1 MDSHEINLSNQL
13 YTGCTLC
20 PRNCRVD
27 RRTALGVC
35 RCSDILRAARAGLHY
50 YEEPFLSGTNG
61 SGTVFF
67 SGCSLGCIYCQNGQ
81 ISFDNYGFDI
91 SIERL
96 AEIFL
101 EQQARKAHNIN
112 LVTGTHYTP
121 SIACALEIARANG
134 LTIPVVWN
142 SSGYEKPDTLKLLD
156 GLVDIFMPDFKTLS
170 PELGA
175 KYMKAPDY
183 PEWAQ
188 EALACMVEMAGD
200 VIFEDCISDDSN
212 SQTHDVSNSDLPHS
226 DSEYMAI
233 DKNSETYA
241 GENVL
246 MKRGVVV
253 RHLMIPGQL
262 EDSKNVIRYL
272 YETYGD
278 KIWISLMS
286 QYTPVGIFA
295 DSQFVTSDVKVL
307 TSEITNVPVSDNAAE
322 THTYCSDKA
331 TGGNAG
337 RAAIINSYRKTHPEL
352 FHKVSRKEYDELVDY
367 AIDIGVENCMIQED
381 DVADDSFIPEFDG
394 SGIQA

>member
-1 MDSHEINLSNQL
+1 MNSTEVTQSSQL
-13 YTGCTLC
+13 YTNCRLC
-20 PRNCRVD
+20 PRNCNID
-27 RRTALGVC
+27 RRSALGVC
-35 RCSDILRAARAGLHY
+35 RCSDQLRAARAGLHF

-81 ISFDNYGFDI
+81 ISLENHGFNI

-121 SIACALEIARANG
+121 SIACALEIAKANG
-134 LTIPVVWN
+134 LSIPVVWN
-142 SSGYEKPDTLKLLD
+142 SSGYEKPDTLKMLD
-156 GLVDIFMPDFKTLS
+156 GLVDIFLPDFKTLS
-170 PELGA
+170 PALGM

-183 PEWAQ
+183 PEYAR
-188 EALACMVEMAGD
+188 EALSCMVHMTGD
-200 VIFEDCISDDSN
+200 VIFESYDNSCHPYPSIPQADFPKTFPSFEISAELSDSPESGSGISAKLSG
-212 SQTHDVSNSDLPHS
+212 SQKSDSGILAELSGWPESGSGISTDLPGS
-226 DSEYMAI
+226 TEPAY
-233 DKNSETYA
+233 E

-262 EDSKNVIRYL
+262 EDSKNVIKYL

-295 DSQFVTSDVKVL
+295 GS
-307 TSEITNVPVSDNAAE
+307 PV
-322 THTYCSDKA
+322 
-331 TGGNAG
+331 
-337 RAAIINSYRKTHPEL
+337 IPYRNTCPEL
-352 FHKVSRKEYDELVDY
+352 FRKVSRDEYDELVDY
-367 AIDIGVENCMIQED
+367 AIDIGVENCMIQEE
-381 DVADDSFIPEFDG
+381 DVADDSFIPDFDG
-394 SGIQA
+394 SGI

>member
-1 MDSHEINLSNQL
+1 MNSHEVTLSNQL
-13 YTGCTLC
+13 YTNCNLC
-20 PRNCRVD
+20 PRNCNID
-27 RRTALGVC
+27 RHSALGVC
-35 RCSDILRAARAGLHY
+35 RCSDRLRAARAGLHF

-67 SGCSLGCIYCQNGQ
+67 SGCSLRCIYCQNGQ
-81 ISFDNYGFDI
+81 ISLENHGFDI

-121 SIACALEIARANG
+121 SIACALQIAKANG

-142 SSGYEKPDTLKLLD
+142 SSGYEKADTLKMLD
-156 GLVDIFMPDFKTLS
+156 GLVDIFLPDFKTLS
-170 PELGA
+170 PVLGI

-183 PEWAQ
+183 PEYAK
-188 EALACMVEMAGD
+188 EALSCMVHMTGD
-200 VIFEDCISDDSN
+200 VIFESYDSSCAPYASVSKADSPETVPGSGISTKLSGSQESDSGI
-212 SQTHDVSNSDLPHS
+212 SVELPGWPEPGSRISADLP
-226 DSEYMAI
+226 DSPEPAY
-233 DKNSETYA
+233 E

-246 MKRGVVV
+246 MQRGVVV

-262 EDSKNVIRYL
+262 EDSKNVIKYL

-295 DSQFVTSDVKVL
+295 GS
-307 TSEITNVPVSDNAAE
+307 PVMPYKN
-322 THTYCSDKA
+322 TC
-331 TGGNAG
+331 
-337 RAAIINSYRKTHPEL
+337 PEL
-352 FHKVSRKEYDELVDY
+352 FVKVSRDEYDELVDY
-367 AIDIGVENCMIQED
+367 AIDIGVENCMIQEE
-381 DVADDSFIPEFDG
+381 DVADDSFIPDFDG
-394 SGIQA
+394 SGI

>member
-1 MDSHEINLSNQL
+1 MNPLEVTLSNQL
-13 YTGCTLC
+13 YTNCNLC
-20 PRNCRVD
+20 PRNCNID
-27 RRTALGVC
+27 RHSALGVC
-35 RCSDILRAARAGLHY
+35 RCSDRLRAARAGLHF

-61 SGTVFF
+61 SGTIFF

-81 ISFDNYGFDI
+81 ISLKNHGFDI

-121 SIACALEIARANG
+121 SIACALEIAKANG
-134 LTIPVVWN
+134 LNIPVVWN
-142 SSGYEKPDTLKLLD
+142 SSGYEKPDTLKVLD
-156 GLVDIFMPDFKTLS
+156 GLVDIFLPDFKTLS
-170 PELGA
+170 PALGM

-183 PEWAQ
+183 PEYVK
-188 EALACMVEMAGD
+188 EALSCMVHMAGD
-200 VIFEDCISDDSN
+200 VIFESYDSSCRAYPSISQANIQETFSRTGI
-212 SQTHDVSNSDLPHS
+212 SAEISYSPESCSGISVELPSLPEPGSRISTDLPGS
-226 DSEYMAI
+226 PEPSYE
-233 DKNSETYA
+233 

-262 EDSKNVIRYL
+262 EDSKNVIKYL

-295 DSQFVTSDVKVL
+295 GS
-307 TSEITNVPVSDNAAE
+307 PVMPYKN
-322 THTYCSDKA
+322 TC
-331 TGGNAG
+331 
-337 RAAIINSYRKTHPEL
+337 PEL
-352 FHKVSRKEYDELVDY
+352 FGKVSRDEYDELVDY
-367 AIDIGVENCMIQED
+367 AIDIGVENCMIQEE
-381 DVADDSFIPEFDG
+381 DVADDSFIPDFDG
-394 SGIQA
+394 SGI